1 MKTLT
6 AKFRS
11 ALSTLT
17 DLTMTAAVGAGAAL
31 IFRDPLAQV
40 IRDLPVDDRKKLPG
54 EIAIA
59 INKLTHRLHG
69 KHPDC
74 QDCGAYGYGY
84 MLHDHVWKEAVAKQ
98 PASFLCMH
106 CVNRRLGW
114 FLSRPDFDETQRI
127 NQPIFAAMAVVI
139 GGSAWDEAAAS
150 VMVHTIFSAPGK
162 AWVS

>member
-1 MKTLT
+1 MKTIT
-6 AKFRS
+6 AKLRA
-11 ALSTLT
+11 ALSTLS
-17 DLTMTAAVGAGAAL
+17 DLTMTGAVGAAAA
-31 IFRDPLAQV
+31 IIVREPLAQL
-40 IRDLPVDDRKKLPG
+40 IRDMPGTERKQVLG

-106 CVNRRLGW
+106 CVNKRLGW
-114 FLSRPDFDETQRI
+114 LLTRADFDETQRI

-139 GGSAWDEAAAS
+139 GGSAWDEARTS
-150 VMVHTIFSAPGK
+150 SMVHTIFSQPGK